1 MRQSKIST
9 QVVAL
14 ILAGG
19 LFANVGAVAQT
30 TSTDP
35 DLQTGFSELDLQ
47 WGKTI
52 SRSECSRL
60 RHAVWVEHVR
70 GNECIRYYPSPA
82 VEAANPAS
90 PVKQAILF
98 FHGDRLAGS
107 RPSSDYATT
116 TPQNL
121 LDLVRRNE
129 ADYHV
134 PFIVVARPGVYG
146 SSGNHRERRRIN
158 EFLSLNA
165 AVDVI
170 RQRHGL
176 EQIILAG
183 QSGGSTA
190 GAALLTLG
198 RKDVK
203 CAALGSGNYAVN
215 ALAEIKQIKMGK
227 PPRSGCDITGYCDA
241 YDVIEH
247 TDGIAAAP
255 GRRILVI
262 GDPQNQNTV
271 FEQQRAFYDNLRQAG
286 HRAELI
292 EVEGRGKERH
302 NTTHATYRLAAR
314 CAVEKTDRPL

>member
-1 MRQSKIST
+1 MSKRKLNALIA
-9 QVVAL
+9 AL
-14 ILAGG
+14 ILAGE
-19 LFANVGAVAQT
+19 LLANDGTAGQT
-30 TSTDP
+30 NTVDA

-52 SRSECSRL
+52 SRSECNQVRY
-60 RHAVWVEHVR
+60 AVWVEHAQ

-82 VEAANPAS
+82 LQSANATS
-90 PVKQAILF
+90 TVKQAIFF

-121 LDLVRRNE
+121 LDLAQRNE
-129 ADYHV
+129 TDYQV
-134 PFIVVARPGVYG
+134 PFIFVARPGVYG
-146 SSGNHRERRRIN
+146 SSGAHRERRRLK

-165 AVDVI
+165 AVDAI
-170 RQRHGL
+170 RLRHGL
-176 EQIILAG
+176 KQVILAG

-198 RKDVK
+198 RKDVQ

-227 PPRSGCDITGYCDA
+227 PPRRGCDITGYCDA

-247 TDGIAAAP
+247 TDGIAADPA
-255 GRRILVI
+255 RRILVI
-262 GDPQNQNTV
+262 GDPQDQNTV
-271 FEQQRAFYDNLRQAG
+271 FELQRAFYDKLRQAG
-286 HRAELI
+286 HRVELI

-314 CAVEKTDRPL
+314 CATEYSGNGD